1 MYQSSSATRMP
12 QKLIPTQK
20 ITKSKKAF
28 SALVNDINRNGIRE
42 AIKYVEVNG
51 DKYVVDG
58 HHRLLAAK
66 MLGLDKILSVDE
78 ATI

>member
-1 MYQSSSATRMP
+1 M
-12 QKLIPTQK
+12 
-20 ITKSKKAF
+20 
-28 SALVNDINRNGIRE
+28 VNDINRNGIRE

-66 MLGLDKILSVDE
+66 MLGLDKLPIQQVSLPYSGYGD
-78 ATI
+78 INDLFWP